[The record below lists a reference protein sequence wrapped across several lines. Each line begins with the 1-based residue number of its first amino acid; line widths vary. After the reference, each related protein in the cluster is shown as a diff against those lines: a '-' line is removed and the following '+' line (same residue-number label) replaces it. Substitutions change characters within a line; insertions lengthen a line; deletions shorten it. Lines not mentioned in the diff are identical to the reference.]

1 MSEPSQV
8 EADLTA
14 AQAAI
19 NRARD
24 LLNDGNEVDL
34 TGLDGCVAKLC
45 KDIAALP
52 EGQRAIYKPRLVGM
66 IDNLNSLVESLS
78 VQHKE
83 LGAALKNV
91 SSRQRAVNAY
101 SGTPDGS
108 TPRKTN
114 K

>member
-1 MSEPSQV
+1 MSETSQV
-8 EADLTA
+8 ETDLTA
-14 AQAAI
+14 AETAI

-24 LLNDGNEVDL
+24 LLNNGGEIDL

-45 KDIAALP
+45 KDITTLP
-52 EGQRAIYKPRLVGM
+52 KGQRANYKPRLVGM

-83 LGAALKNV
+83 LGTALKDV
-91 SSRQRAVNAY
+91 ASRQRAVNAY

-108 TPRKTN
+108 PPRKTN